1 MLVSTTLLTKAAQNA
16 QKSYKTYSENYKA
29 KSEGQPAEEEK
40 VQKELPFSVTA
51 ILFALA
57 LIIFIFELI
66 VLFHAVKIAIK
77 CSKPGSQRICHIVLA
92 VFFTYPYLL
101 LALFLSECAQ
111 SV

>member
-16 QKSYKTYSENYKA
+16 QKSYKTYTENYKA
-29 KSEGQPAEEEK
+29 GSAESSEDPK
-40 VQKELPFSVTA
+40 VAKELPFSVMA